1 MCECVKSE
9 DAFTASL
16 IHSFTHSPF
25 TRSPFSSPLVP
36 AIHELPRH
44 LYLSEP
50 HDEAWLGSL
59 MGDFVKGPLDGR
71 YGREITR
78 AIAMHRKI
86 DVFTDA
92 HPVVL
97 QSKSRMSAE
106 RRRY

>member
-1 MCECVKSE
+1 MAN
-9 DAFTASL
+9 DLTRF
-16 IHSFTHSPF
+16 SPF
-25 TRSPFSSPLVP
+25 TPSRLHCFPHPSH
-36 AIHELPRH
+36 IHRKAMNYLAH

-50 HDEAWLGSL
+50 HEEAWLGSL
-59 MGDFVKGPLDGR
+59 MGDFVKGPLDDR
-71 YGREITR
+71 YGSEITR
-78 AIAMHRKI
+78 AIALHRKI